1 MAVQLSD
8 PTVNHSQP
16 MPTERTL
23 HPSSALHVDME
34 RTYMLLMR
42 FTLVAVI
49 SVLGSSFKR
58 QQLQVHQHNVAA
70 RGSHLFPNDSMSH
83 VAKPCISKEVST

>member
-1 MAVQLSD
+1 MERS
-8 PTVNHSQP
+8 TTTTSRT
-16 MPTERTL
+16 PTE
-23 HPSSALHVDME
+23 HSPSVLSPLHVDG
-34 RTYMLLMR
+34 MLLMR

-49 SVLGSSFKR
+49 SLLGSSFKR

-83 VAKPCISKEVST
+83 VGKPCISKEVST